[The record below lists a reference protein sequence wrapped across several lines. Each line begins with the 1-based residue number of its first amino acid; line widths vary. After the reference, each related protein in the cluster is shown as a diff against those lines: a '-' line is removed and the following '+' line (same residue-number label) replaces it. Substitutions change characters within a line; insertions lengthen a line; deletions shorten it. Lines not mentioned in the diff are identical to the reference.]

1 MLGQSS
7 LQRPWEPIREA
18 ERSGD
23 FPPVEVGNRY
33 QLLRYLGRGGFGTV
47 YLARDRLGGLV
58 ALKRL
63 RSNHHERADGGRPV
77 SELPSK
83 HRYRAMLV
91 LAHEFEVLASL
102 RHPNIISVLDYGFDG
117 TQPYLVLEL
126 LNEARTFTQAGRGQ
140 PRSVQ
145 VDMLVQML
153 QALHYLH
160 RHGIIHRDLKPAN
173 ILVVDGQVKLLDF
186 GLAVGPEQRV
196 RAMSSGTPGYLAPEV
211 LRGDAPSEQSDLY
224 AVGVLAYELFVGRH
238 PQVSCSPL
246 PRREESSA
254 LAWLDEPES
263 LDGEGG
269 ADSFEPDLAWIVD
282 RLIVGMRDPSDCR
295 VYDMPQELEPGL
307 AQLLC
312 KLLDPL
318 PRQRFQSA
326 DLAIGAL
333 CAATGQ
339 SLPVETVATRESF
352 LQAARFVGRDH
363 ELGLLGAALESA
375 ERDEQ
380 GGAWLVAG
388 ESGVGKSRLL
398 DEFRVRAMTRGIPVL
413 RGQAVRAG
421 GLPYHAWHEVLRA
434 LACLTELGD
443 WEASLFKPLVPDLA
457 EVLHRP
463 VADAEPLAT
472 EAADQRLLLAVEDI
486 FNRLPQTT
494 VVLLEDLQWADSS
507 TLSLLKRLAR
517 QASGTRLLLLV
528 SYRDDER
535 PKLPEE
541 LPGIQVLKL
550 PRLSSA
556 EIAQLSESMMG
567 SPGREPRVLSLL
579 ERETEGNPFFL
590 IEVIRSLAEVCG
602 RLDHIGHDVPL
613 PATAFVGGMRSIVER
628 RLGMVPPRAREPLRL
643 AAILGRDIHEELLHE
658 AYPSLDV
665 TGWLV
670 ECADTAVLE
679 VTGNRWRFAHDK
691 LREGLLDSLL
701 PEEARALHRQAAR
714 AIEAAH
720 PDDAG
725 WMAALA
731 HHWGHTGDVAREA
744 RYSER
749 AGDQAMSV
757 YACCEALPY
766 FGRALAFAETRPDE
780 AQWVIHLEGRLAEAH
795 YLMGEMESCRTY
807 LERALEHLGCPVMR
821 LLKGSKLGVARQVLD
836 MLLQSAA
843 PWAFQV
849 RSTERRRLHLEEGQL
864 LRMLS
869 EVLFYAQD
877 APRLLWTA
885 FRLLNVLT
893 PTGPSLDLAH
903 GRITMAT
910 VLGSLP
916 PLRPLVEEWHA
927 RGLET
932 VERLGASTDIAYA
945 LVRRTVCCIGY
956 AQWKE
961 AEQWGERARQLSD
974 AARDYR
980 RSEESRIVLLVPWAY
995 RGQFRRSIE
1004 LSREM
1009 EDSARRRGSAQTQH
1023 WGPSARGAP
1032 LVRMGRASEA
1042 LHELEEE
1049 LPWFEA
1055 HAGASETVVVQGALA
1070 LALLRQHEE
1079 ARALEMADRGLAL
1092 LREMTP
1098 VAYWIF
1104 AGVTCV
1110 CEVYLSLWEQRGG
1123 EALSEEEPLVRSAHE
1138 ACKALRRFAR
1148 AFVFGKPFAL
1158 LCNGLEAALSGH
1170 PRRARRTW
1178 RRCVGHAQALA
1189 MPYEE
1194 GRAWFE
1200 LGRHGPANAPVRRQY
1215 MARAMELF
1223 TRLEAT
1229 DDLARGEL
1237 AMAQGGVS

>member
-1 MLGQSS
+1 M
-7 LQRPWEPIREA
+7 
-18 ERSGD
+18 
-23 FPPVEVGNRY
+23 EVGNRY
-33 QLLRYLGRGGFGTV
+33 QILRRLGGGGFGTV

-63 RSNHHERADGGRPV
+63 RSNHHEHAGGGRPGGV
-77 SELPSK
+77 LPSK

-117 TQPYLVLEL
+117 SQPYLVLEL
-126 LNEARTFTQAGRGQ
+126 LNEALTFTQAGRGQ

-196 RAMSSGTPGYLAPEV
+196 RSMSSGTPGYLAPEV

-224 AVGVLAYELFVGRH
+224 AVGVLAYELFVGKH
-238 PQVSCSPL
+238 PQVRCSP
-246 PRREESSA
+246 PRPRPEERSTSP
-254 LAWLDEPES
+254 LAWLDEPDS
-263 LDGEGG
+263 LDGDGR

-282 RLIVGMRDPSDCR
+282 RLIVGMRDPADCR
-295 VYDMPQELEPGL
+295 VFDMPQELEPAL
-307 AQLLC
+307 AQLLF

-318 PRQRFQSA
+318 PHNRFQSA

-352 LQAARFVGRDH
+352 LQAARFIGREH
-363 ELGLLGAALESA
+363 ELGLLGSALESA

-398 DEFRVRAMTRGIPVL
+398 DEFRVRAMARGIPVL

-434 LACLTELGD
+434 LTCLTELGD
-443 WEASLFKPLVPDLA
+443 WEASVFKPLVPDIA
-457 EVLHRP
+457 EVLRRP
-463 VADAEPLAT
+463 VPDAEPLAT

-494 VVLLEDLQWADSS
+494 VVLLEDLQWADCS
-507 TLSLLKRLAR
+507 TLSLLKRLAN
-517 QASGTRLLLLV
+517 QASGMRLLLLA

-541 LPGIQVLKL
+541 LPGIPVLTL

-590 IEVIRSLAEVCG
+590 IEVIRSLAEESG
-602 RLDHIGHDVPL
+602 RLDYIGHLPL

-628 RLGMVPPRAREPLRL
+628 RLDMVPPWARGPLRL

-658 AYPSLDV
+658 TPAARDV
-665 TGWLV
+665 AGWLV
-670 ECADTAVLE
+670 ECADAAVLE

-691 LREGLLDSLL
+691 LREGLLDSLS
-701 PEEARALHRQAAR
+701 PEDARALHREAAR
-714 AIEAAH
+714 AIESAH
-720 PDDAG
+720 PDEGG

-731 HHWGHTGDVAREA
+731 HHWGEAGDVAREA

-749 AGDQAMSV
+749 AGEHAMSV
-757 YACCEALPY
+757 NACCEAVPY
-766 FGRALAFAETRPDE
+766 FERALAFAESQPDD
-780 AQWVIHLEGRLAEAH
+780 ARWVIHLEGRLAEAY
-795 YLMGEMESCRTY
+795 YLMGDLEHCRAY
-807 LERALEHLGCPVMR
+807 LEQALDRLGCPVMR
-821 LLKGSKLGVARQVLD
+821 MLKGSKLGVAQQVLGT
-836 MLLQSAA
+836 LVQSAM
-843 PWAFQV
+843 PWAFQA
-849 RSTERRRLHLEEGQL
+849 RSPERRQLRLEEGQM

-869 EVLFYAQD
+869 DVLFYAQD

-893 PTGPSLDLAH
+893 PAGPSLDLAR
-903 GRITMAT
+903 GRIIMAT

-916 PLRPLVEEWHA
+916 PLRPLVEGWHA
-927 RGLET
+927 RGLEAI
-932 VERLGASTDIAYA
+932 ERLGASPDVAYA
-945 LVRRTVCCIGY
+945 LVRRAVCGIGY
-956 AQWKE
+956 AQWKDAE
-961 AEQWGERARQLSD
+961 AWGERARRLSD

-980 RSEESRIVLLVPWAY
+980 NSEESRIVLLMPCFY

-1004 LSREM
+1004 LSREL
-1009 EDSARRRGSAQTQH
+1009 EDSARRRGSVQTQH
-1023 WGPSARGAP
+1023 WGPSSRAAP

-1042 LHELEEE
+1042 RRELEEE

-1079 ARALEMADRGLAL
+1079 ARALEIADRGLAL
-1092 LREMTP
+1092 LRGMTP
-1098 VAYWIF
+1098 VSYWIF
-1104 AGVTCV
+1104 GGVTCV
-1110 CEVYLSLWEQRGG
+1110 CEVYLRLWEQRGG
-1123 EALSEEEPLVRSAHE
+1123 EGLPEEEPLVRSAHE

-1148 AFVFGKPFAL
+1148 AFVLGKPFAL
-1158 LCNGLEAALSGH
+1158 LCNGLEASLSGH
-1170 PRRARRTW
+1170 PRRALREW
-1178 RRCVGHAQALA
+1178 RRCVGSAQVLA

-1200 LGRHGPANAPVRRQY
+1200 LGRHGPAGDAARREYLVR
-1215 MARAMELF
+1215 ATDLF
-1223 TRLEAT
+1223 TRLEAL
-1229 DDLARGEL
+1229 DDLARVET
-1237 AMAQGGVS
+1237 AMAREGAR

>member
-1 MLGQSS
+1 M
-7 LQRPWEPIREA
+7 
-18 ERSGD
+18 
-23 FPPVEVGNRY
+23 EVGNRY
-33 QLLRYLGRGGFGTV
+33 QLLRPLGRGGFGTV

-58 ALKRL
+58 AVKRL
-63 RSNHHERADGGRPV
+63 RSKHYARADGAPPSSGLR
-77 SELPSK
+77 SK
-83 HRYRAMLV
+83 HRYRTMLV

-117 TQPYLVLEL
+117 PQPYLVLEL

-186 GLAVGPEQRV
+186 GLAAGPDQRA

-211 LRGDAPSEQSDLY
+211 LRGEAPSELSDLY

-238 PQVSCSPL
+238 PKVTCSPRPRIEEGSL
-246 PRREESSA
+246 P
-254 LAWLDEPES
+254 AWLDEPES
-263 LDGEGG
+263 LDGEGR

-282 RLIVGMRDPSDCR
+282 RLIVGMRDPSECR
-295 VYDMPQELEPGL
+295 VFEMPQELEPGL
-307 AQLLC
+307 AQLLF

-318 PRQRFQSA
+318 PCNRFQSA

-352 LQAARFVGRDH
+352 LQAARFVGREH

-375 ERDEQ
+375 ERDER

-398 DEFRVRAMTRGIPVL
+398 DEFRVRAMARGIPVL

-434 LACLTELGD
+434 LTCLTELGD
-443 WEASLFKPLVPDLA
+443 WEASVFKPLVPDIA
-457 EVLHRP
+457 EVLRRP

-494 VVLLEDLQWADSS
+494 VILLEDLQWADWS
-507 TLSLLKRLAR
+507 TLSLLNRLAR
-517 QASGTRLLLLV
+517 QATGTRLLLLV

-541 LPGIQVLKL
+541 LPGIPVLTL
-550 PRLSSA
+550 PRLSSS

-567 SPGREPRVLSLL
+567 SPGRQPRVLSLL

-590 IEVIRSLAEVCG
+590 IEVIRSLAEECG
-602 RLDHIGHDVPL
+602 RLDQIGHDVPL
-613 PATAFVGGMRSIVER
+613 PATAFVGGMRSIIER

-643 AAILGRDIHEELLHE
+643 AATLGRDIHEELLQE
-658 AYPSLDV
+658 AHPALDV
-665 TGWLV
+665 VGWLV
-670 ECADTAVLE
+670 ECADAAVLE

-691 LREGLLDSLL
+691 LREGLLDTLL
-701 PEEARALHRQAAR
+701 PEDARALHRQAAR
-714 AIEAAH
+714 AIESVH
-720 PDDAG
+720 PEEAG

-731 HHWGHTGDVAREA
+731 HHWGEAGDVAREA

-749 AGDQAMSV
+749 AGEHAMSV
-757 YACCEALPY
+757 YACREALPY
-766 FGRALAFAETRPDE
+766 FERALAFAETRPDD
-780 AQWVIHLEGRLAEAH
+780 ARWVIHLQGRLAEAH
-795 YLMGEMESCRTY
+795 YLMGDLEHCRTC
-807 LERALEHLGCPVMR
+807 LERALERLGYPVMR
-821 LLKGSKLGVARQVLD
+821 LLKGSKLGVAHQALL
-836 MLLQSAA
+836 MLLQSAM

-849 RSTERRRLHLEEGQL
+849 RSPEQRQLRLEEGQM
-864 LRMLS
+864 LRLLS

-877 APRLLWTA
+877 ARRLLWTA

-893 PTGPSLDLAH
+893 PTGPSLDLAR
-903 GRITMAT
+903 GRILVAT

-916 PLRPLVEEWHA
+916 VLRPLVEHWNA

-932 VERLGASTDIAYA
+932 VERLGASPDIAYA
-945 LVRRTVCCIGY
+945 LVRRAACGIGY

-961 AEQWGERARQLSD
+961 AEEWGERARQLSD

-980 RSEESRIVLLVPWAY
+980 CSEESRIVLLVPWSY

-1004 LSREM
+1004 LSHEL
-1009 EDSARRRGSAQTQH
+1009 EDSARRRGSVQTQH
-1023 WGPSARGAP
+1023 WGPTARGTS
-1032 LVRMGRASEA
+1032 LVRMGRAREA

-1049 LPWFEA
+1049 LPWCEA
-1055 HAGASETVVVQGALA
+1055 HAGASEIVVVQGELA

-1092 LREMTP
+1092 LREMRP

-1148 AFVFGKPFAL
+1148 AFAFGKPFAL

-1170 PRRARRTW
+1170 PRRARRAW
-1178 RRCVGHAQALA
+1178 RHCVARAQALA

-1200 LGRHGPANAPVRRQY
+1200 LGRHGLVEKAARRESLVR
-1215 MARAMELF
+1215 ATGLF
-1223 TRLEAT
+1223 TRLEAL
-1229 DDLARGEL
+1229 DDLARVET
-1237 AMAQGGVS
+1237 AMAQGGAT